1 MNSIDFIVGEKTYQ
15 LSLTT
20 RSIVLLERQLGC
32 NPISIFLNGEDET
45 RIPSVTEMV
54 NILHASLQRFHHGI
68 DMNTAYSIFDDY
80 LADGHSIT
88 DFIPVLVDLFKVSG
102 IMPKDD
108 EPKNE

>member
-1 MNSIDFIVGEKTYQ
+1 MNSIDFIVGDKTYQ

-20 RSIVLLERQLGC
+20 RSVVLLERQLGC
-32 NPISIFLNGEDET
+32 NPISIFLNGDDA

-54 NILHASLQRFHHGI
+54 NVLHAALQRFNHGV

-88 DFIPVLVDLFKVSG
+88 DFIPTIVDLYKVSG
-102 IMPKDD
+102 LMPKDED
-108 EPKNE
+108 SKNA

>member
-1 MNSIDFIVGEKTYQ
+1 MNSIDFIIGDKTYQ

-20 RSIVLLERQLGC
+20 RSVVLLERQLGC
-32 NPISIFLNGEDET
+32 NPLSIFMNGEEA

-54 NILHASLQRFHHGI
+54 QVLHASLQRFNHGI

-80 LADGHSIT
+80 LADGNTVT

-102 IMPKDD
+102 LMPKDED
-108 EPKNE
+108 SKNA